1 MSIYTQLKG
10 TGVAIVTPFTKTGA
24 VDFAGLSKLVN
35 HLIKGKV
42 EYLVV
47 LGTTGETA
55 TLSKEEKQQ
64 VINHVIKETKKRVPL
79 VLGIGGNNTQEVID
93 TIKHTDLSAFAAIL
107 SVSPYYN
114 KPSQQGIYQHY
125 KAIAQSTAK
134 PIILY
139 NVPGRTGSNI
149 TADTTLKLATDFKN
163 IVAIKEA
170 SGNIEQCMSII
181 KNKPKNF
188 LIISGDDN
196 LTLPLLA
203 CGADGVISVLANV
216 YPKDFSEMVRCGLK
230 GDYTTARKLHYKTFE
245 VTNQLFADGNPG
257 GAKIALEL
265 LKVCGADVRLPL
277 VKPNEAVQQKLKQLV
292 ASYK

>member
-55 TLSKEEKQQ
+55 TLTKDEKQQ

-79 VLGIGGNNTQEVID
+79 VIGIGGNNTQEVVD
-93 TIKHTDLSAFAAIL
+93 TIKHADLSAFAAIL

-125 KAIAQSTAK
+125 KAIALSTTK

-139 NVPGRTGSNI
+139 NVPGRTMSNI
-149 TADTTLKLATDFKN
+149 TADTTLKLAHDFKN
-163 IVAIKEA
+163 IIGIKEA
-170 SGNIEQCMSII
+170 SGNLEQCMSII
-181 KNKPKNF
+181 KNRPKNF
-188 LIISGDDN
+188 LVISGDDN

-203 CGADGVISVLANV
+203 CG
-216 YPKDFSEMVRCGLK
+216 
-230 GDYTTARKLHYKTFE
+230 
-245 VTNQLFADGNPG
+245 
-257 GAKIALEL
+257 
-265 LKVCGADVRLPL
+265 
-277 VKPNEAVQQKLKQLV
+277 
-292 ASYK
+292 